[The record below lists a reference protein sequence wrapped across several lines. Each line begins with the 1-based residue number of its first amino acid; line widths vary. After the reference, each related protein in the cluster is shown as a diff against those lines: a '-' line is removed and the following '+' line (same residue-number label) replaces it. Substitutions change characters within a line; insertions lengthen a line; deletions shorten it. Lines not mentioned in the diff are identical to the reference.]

1 MKSRWSTGEQTPHT
15 ITVLHVPGC
24 VGGAGAL
31 AVASWIAA
39 ARDDVEVRDVV
50 VEDEET
56 ALTGGFRGLPTVLI
70 DGRDLEP
77 DTEIPP
83 GSMG

>member
-1 MKSRWSTGEQTPHT
+1 MRHT

-24 VGGAGAL
+24 TGGAAAL
-31 AVASWIAA
+31 ALAARIAA
-39 ARDDVEVRDVV
+39 ARDDVAVAELV

-56 ALTGGFRGLPTVLI
+56 ALASGFRGSPTVLI